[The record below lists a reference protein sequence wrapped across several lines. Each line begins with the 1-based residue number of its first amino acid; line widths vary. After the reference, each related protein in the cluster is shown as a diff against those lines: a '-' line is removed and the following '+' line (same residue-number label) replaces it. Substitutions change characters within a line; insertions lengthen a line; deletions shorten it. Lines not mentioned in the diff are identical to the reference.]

1 MIIKDKISR
10 NTLIASMCAAILTG
24 TTGCAGIMP
33 VPGGNETVNESFY
46 ETKEDLLTRLETI
59 TSGMTEKEVFAALD
73 RHEAD
78 FQRLTRQEVVTALL
92 GTSNVEFKDGTE
104 EQNYNQH
111 LLQSLY
117 GFRLSYQIVKRK
129 LGFSSPIRI
138 RTDEKGFDY
147 IVTLIFRDGVLFE
160 KPILSG
166 GVVNASTSK
175 TFFDYLNPGTVMDR
189 AIR

>member
-1 MIIKDKISR
+1 MRIKDKTHR
-10 NTLIASMCAAILTG
+10 NMVMALMCASVLFGAN
-24 TTGCAGIMP
+24 GCAGVMP

-46 ETKEDLLTRLETI
+46 ETKEDLLSRLETI
-59 TSGMTEKEVFAALD
+59 TPGMSEKEVFKALD
-73 RHEAD
+73 RHEND

-92 GTSNVEFKDGTE
+92 GTSNVEFKDGAE

-111 LLQSLY
+111 LLQTLY

-147 IVTLIFRDGVLFE
+147 IVTLIFKDGVLFE

-166 GVVNASTSK
+166 GVVNASSSK